1 MANQDILNFNGLQT
15 KDYNTLLSD
24 IQGNIQ
30 NIYAPDGE
38 EINFTSASPDGQI
51 TNILSQ
57 MGIVIREL
65 LTEIYNSTSPSN
77 CSGAVQDIRYQINY
91 LYRKGGT
98 FTIQN
103 IDITTDR
110 TVTLQ
115 GLDGSYNDVNA
126 SSYTVSDNAGNLW
139 FLIDTTTIYAGTT
152 SLAFRAKDMGQ
163 VIPTVGTITI
173 QNTIIPGVTKVIN
186 STSYTSL
193 GEKQETDLEFRVR
206 REQSTAN
213 ASTNNVDAIIGEILQ
228 LDGVSSLN
236 VWVNNTNSTDGTGTE
251 AHTIWVI
258 VNGGANSDIANIIY
272 SNIGGAETRGNV
284 VQNITTASGQ
294 VLPIRFDRPTPVQVY
309 VKFNIKVLGDA
320 EMINLDGI
328 KESIADDVIYKIGQ
342 DASSSDIVPV
352 ASYALEKNGGY
363 KTSFISDLQIA
374 NNTPSAT
381 IAYSGENITGAT
393 VNAIT
398 FTNYFQTSGNYVF
411 TYTGTEW
418 QYNSEGVVL
427 ANYGIVVNGEPVAS
441 DTLTVTYT
449 SSTWIDL
456 LQSATQADLFV
467 LNKAYIYPTIIEVS

>member
-24 IQGNIQ
+24 IQGDIQ
-30 NIYAPDGE
+30 SIYAPDGE

-51 TNILSQ
+51 TNILSE

-65 LTEIYNSTSPSN
+65 LTEVYNSTSPSN

-115 GLDGSYNDVNA
+115 GLDASYNDVNA

-193 GEKQETDLEFRVR
+193 GENQETDLEFRVR

-213 ASTNNVDAIIGEILQ
+213 ASGNNVDAIIGEILQ

-284 VQNITTASGQ
+284 VQNITTSSGQ
-294 VLPIRFDRPTPVQVY
+294 ILPIRFDRPTPVQVY
-309 VKFNIKVLGDA
+309 VKFNVKVLGDPDI
-320 EMINLDGI
+320 INLDGM

-374 NNTPSAT
+374 KDAPSAT
-381 IAYSGENITGAT
+381 ITYSGANITSAT

-398 FTNYFQTSGNYVF
+398 FTNYFQTSGSYVF

-418 QYNSEGVVL
+418 QYNSEGIVL
-427 ANYGIVVNGEPVAS
+427 ANYGIVVEGEPEAS
-441 DTLTVTYT
+441 DTLTVAYT
-449 SSTWIDL
+449 SSTWVDL

-467 LNKAYIYPTIIEVS
+467 LDKTYIYPTIIEVS